1 LRAQGSA
8 TGWRSDT
15 IAGVNRAI
23 LASLADGAAA
33 VTPNRR
39 LARALRHAFDAEQLA
54 SGLSAWPTP
63 SILPYQTWLATLW
76 EQSVATGATDD
87 ETLLL
92 TPPQATL
99 LWEQV
104 VDADEGTLLNPHGAA
119 ALAAEAWTLVHAW
132 GAGGE
137 SWRAWRRDDRQA
149 DDPSLFASWAERY
162 GAALHRSGMLDVAQL
177 ADTLAA
183 LAPRVA
189 SLSHTAIL
197 AGFVEF
203 TPQQERLFTALSNE
217 GAMLR
222 RLDTLPSV
230 SARVRRTTAISPRE
244 ELIAALTWARGVL
257 VDAPGARVGIVVEDL
272 VARRDELIALAEDIL
287 CPSSILPAAPSSARP
302 FEVSLGSSLGT
313 IPLVVAA
320 LDLIELAESR
330 LAVGAAAALLRSPY
344 LPGADL
350 AWAARAAIERDWL
363 EASRRDVTLA
373 DAVAALNRRAPALAA
388 QWRKASAT
396 LEREPAASPRNWA
409 DGWRRWLTAAGWPG
423 PRTLDSA
430 EYQAREAWER
440 LLLQFS
446 SLGAVVSRMSRS
458 TAVDKLRAMSRETLF
473 QPEGSAA
480 PVQILGILEASGMAF
495 DALWVVGLASDRW
508 PPAPEPNPMLPIA
521 WQRERQIPRA
531 NSSGELAFAR
541 ALTTGFAAAA
551 TEVVFSSAS
560 TVDDR
565 SSSPSALIAG
575 YPEWSPPALP
585 PTWARMIAANQR
597 LESIADDQAPRFSP
611 GSIAPGGSHIIAAQ
625 SDCPFQAV
633 ARHRLDAKPWPVP
646 LGSLSPQER
655 GTLAHLAMA
664 AFWTAARDHATLLGL
679 DSAGETRLVESA
691 VETALVAFPAVRW
704 RSLPTLVRAA
714 EVTRLARLLHA
725 WLQIEGMRPPFAV
738 LGVEATA
745 TVELASLTFRIRS
758 DRIDSLADGGIAII
772 DFKTGRAE
780 RPAQWFDAR
789 PRATQLGMYVLA
801 ERDAQPDI
809 EVRAAA
815 YAQLRPDA
823 VTAVGLAADAN
834 AWPALTRISACNL
847 GDWQA
852 LEAWWRSQLGAL
864 ASEIASGNAI
874 VSPRQ
879 SPLACRMCLLQP
891 LCRIQSV
898 RSLVEPS
905 LDDE

>member
-1 LRAQGSA
+1 LPKFGNGS
-8 TGWRSDT
+8 TLGYHC
-15 IAGVNRAI
+15 GLNRAI

-39 LARALRHAFDAEQLA
+39 LARALLHAFDAEQLA

-63 SILPYQTWLATLW
+63 SILPYQTWLTTLW
-76 EQSVATGATDD
+76 EQLVATGATND

-92 TPPQATL
+92 TPPQAAL
-99 LWEQV
+99 LWEQI
-104 VDADEGTLLNPHGAA
+104 VDADGRTLLNPRGAA
-119 ALAAEAWTLVHAW
+119 ALAAEAWILVHAW

-137 SWRAWRRDDRQA
+137 SWRAWRRDDREA
-149 DDPSLFASWAERY
+149 EDPSLFAAWAERY
-162 GAALHRSGMLDVAQL
+162 SAELQRAGMLDLAQL
-177 ADTLAA
+177 ADTLAG

-189 SLSHTAIL
+189 SLSRTTIL

-203 TPQQERLFTALSNE
+203 TPQQERLFAAMSDK
-217 GAMLR
+217 GATLR
-222 RLDTLPSV
+222 RLDTLPPV
-230 SARVRRTTAISPRE
+230 VARVRRTSAISPRA
-244 ELIAALTWARGVL
+244 ELIAALTWARSLL

-272 VARRDELIALAEDIL
+272 VARRDEVIALAEDIL
-287 CPSSILPAAPSSARP
+287 CPSSILPAAFSSARP
-302 FEVSLGSSLGT
+302 FEVSLGRSLAT

-330 LAVGAAAALLRSPY
+330 LPGGAAAALLRSPY
-344 LPGADL
+344 LPGANL

-363 EASRRDVTLA
+363 EASRRGVTLA
-373 DAVAALNRRAPALAA
+373 DAAAALDRRAPALAA
-388 QWRKASAT
+388 HWRKASAM
-396 LEREPAASPRNWA
+396 LEHLRASSPRNWA
-409 DGWRRWLTAAGWPG
+409 DRWRLWLTAAGWPG
-423 PRTLDSA
+423 PRAIDSA

-446 SLGAVVSRMSRS
+446 SLGAVANRMSRS

-480 PVQILGILEASGMAF
+480 PIQILGILEASGMAF
-495 DALWVVGLASDRW
+495 DALWVVGLAADRW

-565 SSSPSALIAG
+565 SSSPSALIAD
-575 YPEWSPPALP
+575 YPEWSPPALL
-585 PTWARMIAANQR
+585 PTWVRAIAANQR
-597 LESIADDQAPRFSP
+597 LESVADDLAPRFLPASV
-611 GSIAPGGSHIIAAQ
+611 APGGSNIIASQ

-655 GTLAHLAMA
+655 GTLVHLAMA
-664 AFWTAARDHATLLGL
+664 AFWTAARDHATLLAL
-679 DSAGETRLVESA
+679 DSAAEKQLVESA
-691 VETALVAFPAVRW
+691 VETALGGFPAVRW

-714 EVTRLARLLHA
+714 EATRLARLLRA
-725 WLQIEGMRPPFAV
+725 WFQIERTRPPFAV
-738 LGVEATA
+738 QGIEATA
-745 TVELASLTFRIRS
+745 AVNLSSLTFRVRS
-758 DRIDSLADGGIAII
+758 DRIDALADGGVAIV

-780 RPAQWFDAR
+780 RPAQWFDPR

-801 ERDAQPDI
+801 QRDAEPEVD
-809 EVRAAA
+809 VRAAA

-823 VTAVGLAADAN
+823 VSAVGLAADAS
-834 AWPALTRISACNL
+834 AWPSLTRLPAYEL
-847 GDWQA
+847 DDWQA

-864 ASEIASGNAI
+864 ASEIAAGNAI
-874 VSPRQ
+874 VRPRQ
-879 SPLACRMCLLQP
+879 SPLACRTCCLQP

-898 RSLVEPS
+898 RNLAEQS

>member
-1 LRAQGSA
+1 
-8 TGWRSDT
+8 
-15 IAGVNRAI
+15 VNRAI

-39 LARALRHAFDAEQLA
+39 LARALLHAFDAEQLA
-54 SGLSAWPTP
+54 SGLNAWPTP
-63 SILPYQTWLATLW
+63 SILPYQTWLTTLW
-76 EQSVATGATDD
+76 EQLVATGATDD

-92 TPPQATL
+92 TPPQAAL
-99 LWEQV
+99 LWEQI
-104 VDADEGTLLNPHGAA
+104 VDADGRTLLNPHGAA
-119 ALAAEAWTLVHAW
+119 ALAAQAWMLVHAW
-132 GAGGE
+132 GAGGG
-137 SWRAWRRDDRQA
+137 SWRAWRRDDREA
-149 DDPSLFASWAERY
+149 DDPSLFAAWAERY
-162 GAALHRSGMLDVAQL
+162 GAELHRAGMLDVAQL

-189 SLSHTAIL
+189 SLSRTTIL

-217 GAMLR
+217 GATLR

-230 SARVRRTTAISPRE
+230 SARVRRTTAISPRA

-257 VDAPGARVGIVVEDL
+257 VDAPGARVGIVVGDL

-302 FEVSLGSSLGT
+302 FEVSLGRSLGT

-344 LPGADL
+344 LPGVDL

-373 DAVAALNRRAPALAA
+373 DAVAALDRRAPALAA

-396 LEREPAASPRNWA
+396 LEHQRAGSPRDWA
-409 DGWRRWLTAAGWPG
+409 DGWRLWLAAAGWPG

-446 SLGAVVSRMSRS
+446 SLGAVATRMSRS

-480 PVQILGILEASGMAF
+480 PIQILGILEASGMTF
-495 DALWVVGLASDRW
+495 DALWVVGLAADRW

-531 NSSGELAFAR
+531 NSAGELAFAR

-565 SSSPSALIAG
+565 SSSPSALIAD

-597 LESIADDQAPRFSP
+597 LESIADDHAPRFSP
-611 GSIAPGGSHIIAAQ
+611 GSIVPGGSHIIAAQ

-633 ARHRLDAKPWPVP
+633 ARHRLNAKPWPVP

-655 GTLAHLAMA
+655 GILVHLAMA
-664 AFWTAARDHATLLGL
+664 AFWTAARDYATLLGL
-679 DSAGETRLVESA
+679 DSAGETRLVEAA
-691 VETALVAFPAVRW
+691 VETALGEFPTTRW

-714 EVTRLARLLHA
+714 EATRLARLLHA
-725 WLQIEGMRPPFAV
+725 WLQIERARPPFAI
-738 LGVEATA
+738 LGIEATA
-745 TVELASLTFRIRS
+745 TVDLASLTFRIRS
-758 DRIDSLADGGIAII
+758 DRIDALADGGIAII

-780 RPAQWFDAR
+780 RPAQWLDPR

-801 ERDAQPDI
+801 ERDAHPDI

-834 AWPALTRISACNL
+834 AWPALTRVSACKL
-847 GDWQA
+847 DDWQA

-879 SPLACRMCLLQP
+879 SPLACRTCCLQP

-898 RSLVEPS
+898 RNLVEQS